1 MFRIPSLRSR
11 INELESDNECLRRIQ
26 YELLTTNS
34 ILTGNISDLKAEVE
48 HFREEA
54 ELNDDRVLQTQ
65 IECDTLLEL
74 NEALRAENTNLLED
88 NTNLLDYNA
97 RLLDDNTSL
106 IGDNTNLLDE
116 NARLLRDNT
125 GLLDDNARLYNAL
138 REAKEKLA
146 QQANTVVQPAPV
158 EEPEDVRPK
167 WVPSMDEAVK
177 MSAAS
182 IKGLSEEEI
191 LVRLTKRDDVIR
203 NNLSMMD
210 IQRGRAEQALTEVA
224 QTFKRIQKI
233 IDGDLNA

>member
-26 YELLTTNS
+26 YELLTTNA
-34 ILTGNISDLKAEVE
+34 ILTGNNKDLKVEVE
-48 HFREEA
+48 HFRNEA

-106 IGDNTNLLDE
+106 IGDNTGLLE
-116 NARLLRDNT
+116 DNT
-125 GLLDDNARLYNAL
+125 GLLDENARLYNAL
-138 REAKEKLA
+138 REVKEKLA
-146 QQANTVVQPAPV
+146 QLEYAVVQPAPA
-158 EEPEDVRPK
+158 EEPEDVRPE

-177 MSAAS
+177 MRAAGQENWTES
-182 IKGLSEEEI
+182 DFMQHLDDRDSKLRQGVKGLQISGGYMADEI
-191 LVRLTKRDDVIR
+191 SHMNDT
-203 NNLSMMD
+203 
-210 IQRGRAEQALTEVA
+210 AA
-224 QTFKRIQKI
+224 RIQKI